1 MFTLN
6 DLFDIALKMEE
17 NGKAVYCQA
26 MKKTGQKDLQTL
38 LKWMA
43 DEEDSHL
50 SWFQDQKNTLPV
62 GASDLEVMLPDVL
75 KEMMGENTLSLD
87 EVDFSKITTHAQ
99 MIKTFIMFENDTI
112 LFYEFLDTFIET
124 PATREGLKKIIQ
136 EETAHVEKLNTMIQS
151 VQDLPIEGS

>member
-17 NGKAVYCQA
+17 NGKAVYCRA
-26 MKKTGQKDLQTL
+26 MKKTEKKDLQTL

-43 DEEDSHL
+43 DEEDSHR
-50 SWFQDQKNTLPV
+50 SWFQDQKRRLPKD
-62 GASDLEVMLPDVL
+62 GGDLEVMLPDVL

-87 EVDFSKITTHAQ
+87 EVAFSKINTQAQ

-112 LFYEFLDTFIET
+112 LFYEFLETFIESGSS
-124 PATREGLKKIIQ
+124 REGLNKIIQ
-136 EETAHVEKLNTMIQS
+136 EETAHVEKLNTMIES
-151 VQDLPIEGS
+151 VQDLPIENT